1 MKENWQ
7 NTTFNRKEYVMS
19 QPKIKKLT
27 QREMV
32 LQHLKEGRVIT
43 PLEALQKYGSL
54 RLGAIIHTLRREG
67 MNIETNYITVERK
80 TFAEYKLITEQQQSF
95 LEGEKNDG

>member
-1 MKENWQ
+1 
-7 NTTFNRKEYVMS
+7 MS

-43 PLEALQKYGSL
+43 PLEALQKYGSF

-67 MNIETNYITVERK
+67 LNIETNYITVERK
-80 TFAEYKLITEQQQSF
+80 TFAEYKLITEPQQSF
-95 LEGEKNDG
+95 LDGGQHDR